1 MCLSIAIELPDHVVS
16 KGEHNGHEWVTV
28 HNGQGYRC
36 GYVRVLVGHPWHGKD
51 YGDIIADV
59 HGGLTF
65 AEADVQCDAPGEDNA
80 WWVGF
85 DCAHLFDMPD
95 LSLPFESEIS
105 RRSAEQM
112 HSIAGNSRYSRLRT
126 QEYVED
132 QCRSL
137 CDQAAE
143 VAGKK

>member
-36 GYVRVLVGHPWHGKD
+36 GYVRVPVGHPWHGKD

-95 LSLPFESEIS
+95 LSLPFDDSESKAFAI
-105 RRSAEQM
+105 RTHQIIRSSKYGAQ
-112 HSIAGNSRYSRLRT
+112 RT
-126 QEYVED
+126 QEYVEQ
-132 QCRSL
+132 QCKLL

-143 VAGKK
+143 AAR